1 MRQLQLGNSANW
13 EVVHNAS
20 VSAVQLPLVG
30 GGYKIVPI
38 PEISIAVLLD
48 VFVLAVSVS
57 TNVPEGRDWR
67 FAGNL
72 RQQIST
78 GIVFGG
84 SQDATFSKRY
94 ALFLD
99 KINLLLLQPLSVDY
113 SIFIKVPDWFE
124 DASVIVWRY
133 TGTDTDSIEELVN
146 QIKNVDLPQIAAK
159 VDSINQVLGD

>member
-13 EVVHNAS
+13 EVVHNAN
-20 VSAVQLPLVG
+20 VSAVQIPIVG

-57 TNVPEGRDWR
+57 TNVPDGRNWK

-72 RQQIST
+72 RQQVST

-84 SQDATFSKRY
+84 SQDASFNRRY

-124 DASVIVWRY
+124 DASIIVWRY
-133 TGTDTDSIEELVN
+133 TGTDTDSTEELVN
-146 QIKNVDLPQIAAK
+146 QIKNVDLPRLEAK
-159 VDSINQVLGD
+159 VDAL

>member
-13 EVVHNAS
+13 EVIHNES
-20 VSAVQLPLVG
+20 VTAVQIPISG

-57 TNVPEGRDWR
+57 TNVPEGRNWK

-72 RQQIST
+72 RQQVST
-78 GIVFGG
+78 GIVLGG
-84 SQDATFSKRY
+84 LQDASFNRKY

-99 KINLLLLQPLSVDY
+99 KINLLLLTPISVDY

-124 DASVIVWRY
+124 DAHVIVWRY
-133 TGTDTDSIEELVN
+133 TGTDTDSIEDSVN
-146 QIKNVDLPQIAAK
+146 QIKNVDLPRIEAK
-159 VDSINQVLGD
+159 IDAL

>member
-13 EVVHNAS
+13 EVIHNES
-20 VSAVQLPLVG
+20 VSAVQLPLIG
-30 GGYKIVPI
+30 GGYKIIPI

-57 TNVPEGRDWR
+57 TNVPEGREWK

-72 RQQIST
+72 RQQVST

-84 SQDATFSKRY
+84 SQDASFNRRY

-99 KINLLLLQPLSVDY
+99 KINLLLLQPISVDY

-124 DASVIVWRY
+124 DAHVIVWRY
-133 TGTDTDSIEELVN
+133 TGTDTDSIEDSVN
-146 QIKNVDLPQIAAK
+146 QIKNVDLPRLEAK
-159 VDSINQVLGD
+159 VDAL